1 MMKTNTLGEVRVCSS
16 RSNFKPYLL
25 ALIILPLFS
34 LASHSD
40 TLKQSLQNAYNNSD
54 ELMLERMSVK
64 EADESVAKAVAAKR
78 FNLSASQSIS
88 SGYNYSPSCGGF
100 CSSNS
105 IGTKVSASMS
115 VLDGGRADIKI
126 EIATLALKAKRIGL
140 IETEQDVLL
149 SAVTAYMN
157 MRRSLEFVA
166 LEQNSVKL
174 LTKEVQAAQDRFE
187 VGEITKTDISFAES
201 RLEAAKG
208 KLASQIG
215 DLEIATEAYQM
226 VIGIA
231 PKELKDPP
239 PTPDLPQTLNLA
251 KLAAAKNHPTLRAL
265 KHAVEIADLKLDLT
279 RANYKPT
286 FSLAGE
292 ITDSS
297 QTSKLSSNLSFGG
310 RVVLYQ
316 GGARSS
322 EERKALTAVEKA
334 RSNLIY
340 QTRRIQQAVAT
351 RWSQLNIARALIVA
365 NNKQIRA
372 AETAYR
378 GVRDEA
384 EFGLR
389 TTLDILDAEQSLMA
403 AKVQLASTRR
413 DEYVAA
419 YELLKSVGLL
429 TVSNL
434 NLDVDE
440 YDVKRNY
447 ELVKDAPRK
456 GQFFKFDNL
465 LKKLGK

>member
-1 MMKTNTLGEVRVCSS
+1 M
-16 RSNFKPYLL
+16 
-25 ALIILPLFS
+25 
-34 LASHSD
+34 
-40 TLKQSLQNAYNNSD
+40 
-54 ELMLERMSVK
+54 
-64 EADESVAKAVAAKR
+64 
-78 FNLSASQSIS
+78 
-88 SGYNYSPSCGGF
+88 
-100 CSSNS
+100 
-105 IGTKVSASMS
+105 
-115 VLDGGRADIKI
+115 
-126 EIATLALKAKRIGL
+126 
-140 IETEQDVLL
+140 
-149 SAVTAYMN
+149 
-157 MRRSLEFVA
+157 
-166 LEQNSVKL
+166 
-174 LTKEVQAAQDRFE
+174 
-187 VGEITKTDISFAES
+187 
-201 RLEAAKG
+201 
-208 KLASQIG
+208 
-215 DLEIATEAYQM
+215 
-226 VIGIA
+226 
-231 PKELKDPP
+231 
-239 PTPDLPQTLNLA
+239 
-251 KLAAAKNHPTLRAL
+251 
-265 KHAVEIADLKLDLT
+265 
-279 RANYKPT
+279 
-286 FSLAGE
+286 
-292 ITDSS
+292 
-297 QTSKLSSNLSFGG
+297 
-310 RVVLYQ
+310 VLYQ

>member
-16 RSNFKPYLL
+16 RSNFKVYLL

-34 LASHSD
+34 PISYSD
-40 TLKQSLQNAYNNSD
+40 TLRQALENSYNNSD
-54 ELMLERMSVK
+54 KLLLERMSVK
-64 EADESVAKAVAAKR
+64 QADESVAKAVAAKR
-78 FNLSASQSIS
+78 FNLSASQKVS
-88 SGYNYSPSCGGF
+88 SGYNYSAACGGF
-100 CSSNS
+100 CNSNS
-105 IGTKVSASMS
+105 VGTSLSASMS

-126 EIATLALKAKRIGL
+126 IIATKELIAKRIGL
-140 IETEQDVLL
+140 IEIEQDVLL
-149 SAVTAYMN
+149 SAVKAYMD

-166 LEQNSVKL
+166 LEENSVRL
-174 LTKEVQAAQDRFE
+174 LEKEVQAAQDRFE

-215 DLEIATEAYQM
+215 NLEIATEAYQM

-316 GGARSS
+316 GGDRSS
-322 EERKALTAVEKA
+322 EERKALIAVEKA

-340 QTRRIQQAVAT
+340 QTRRIEQAVAT
-351 RWSQLNIARALIVA
+351 RWSELNIARALIVA

-419 YELLKSVGLL
+419 YELLKSVGML

-434 NLDVDE
+434 GLDVEE
-440 YDVKRNY
+440 YNATNNY

-456 GQFFKFDNL
+456 NQFFKFDKL
-465 LKKLGK
+465 LKRFGQ